1 MDFELSE
8 EQRQLQEALQRFVE
22 GEYSFEERKAF
33 LKSRHGFNES
43 IWRALAEQGVLGIG
57 LPEAYGGLGG
67 TVETMVVME
76 QLGRGLVLE
85 PFMTTV
91 VLCGSLIAAHGT
103 AAQQADILPR
113 VIAGDCRIALAHHE
127 AGARYR
133 LDHVNTVARK
143 GLVLSGT
150 KTVVLDGAVANLFI
164 VSARDE
170 TSGEVALFLVAADA
184 PGVEVIRYRTQDG
197 RNAADLK
204 LHDVQVSEDAVLG
217 GGLLA
222 VEGATHRAIAAL
234 CAEAVG
240 IMEALNAT
248 TLEYLKTREQF
259 GQPIGQFQVLQHR
272 AADMFVMAVQARSM
286 SLLATARCDLADPA
300 EGRHALSAAKAFIGK
315 AARFIG
321 QQAVQ
326 LHGGMGLTDELSVSH
341 AFKRLTMI
349 DIAFGDTDH
358 HTAAVAALSCRKAL
372 HAAQHCK

>member
-1 MDFELSE
+1 MDFELSD

-22 GEYSFEERKAF
+22 GEYSFEQRKAF
-33 LKSRHGFNES
+33 LKSPLGFNES

-91 VLCGSLIAAHGT
+91 VLCGSLITAHGT

-127 AGARYR
+127 AGARYT
-133 LDHVNTVARK
+133 LDHVKTIARN

-204 LHDVQVSEDAVLG
+204 LRDVQVSKDAVLS
-217 GGLLA
+217 GGLQA
-222 VEGATHRAIAAL
+222 IEAASARAIAAL

-240 IMEALNAT
+240 IMEALNTT

-259 GQPIGQFQVLQHR
+259 GQPIGRFQVLQHR

-286 SLLATARCDLADPA
+286 SLLATARCDSANPA
-300 EGRHALSAAKAFIGK
+300 ERRHALSAAKAFIGK

-349 DIAFGDTDH
+349 DIVFGDTDH
-358 HTAAVAALSCRKAL
+358 HTAAVAALSCCTAVQMK
-372 HAAQHCK
+372 